1 MVLEQIY
8 QHCLNK
14 PKTEETFPFNQDTLV
29 FKVCGKMYALL
40 PLDKWEAGDASITLK
55 CDPELALQLR
65 DNYDCIVGAYHMN
78 KTHWNSVK
86 TDGTVSENL
95 MKELIDLS
103 YNLVVESLPKK
114 VKEEFLKMD

>member
-55 CDPELALQLR
+55 CDPEFALHLR

-78 KTHWNSVK
+78 KTHWNTIYLKDNQVSIK
-86 TDGTVSENL
+86 TL
-95 MKELIDLS
+95 LELIDHS
-103 YNLVVESLPKK
+103 YNLVVSKLPKK
-114 VKEEFLKMD
+114 LKATITL